1 MPVKPKAADKL
12 ENTLL
17 EEEDAD
23 EESMPNIL
31 RLASESSNIH
41 FYNHP
46 VLIELKHDDEQEY
59 VKTKRRFNL
68 SEVEIEKEVISVPSA
83 DGKSIINS
91 PGQTIGHYRSDS
103 SILNKALQPYA
114 TMLSGDFM
122 EGNIAE
128 FCLSL
133 EQICSKAAIK
143 GQTVIPIYIDS
154 FGGEVYSMLK
164 VLDTMQAL
172 RDTYKVKFATIAQG
186 KAMSA
191 GAFTLMFGD
200 IGYRYATPRAT
211 VMIHDISTFMGGR
224 MSELQSSYK
233 ETERLSNTI
242 MSSLSE
248 YITNGENSK
257 YLKNLLIKTQ
267 HTDLYLTAD
276 EAVELKVVDYVG
288 IPKFSFEVSIKE
300 KVIPI
305 IQDGIWRPR
314 EKKTPSK
321 KKK

>member
-1 MPVKPKAADKL
+1 MSVKPKAADAKDAA
-12 ENTLL
+12 LL
-17 EEEDAD
+17 EEEDD
-23 EESMPNIL
+23 EEGMPSVI

-46 VLIELKHDDEQEY
+46 VLIEMKHDDEKEY

-68 SEVEIEKEVISVPSA
+68 SEIEVAEDNV
-83 DGKSIINS
+83 
-91 PGQTIGHYRSDS
+91 GHYRSDNS
-103 SILNKALQPYA
+103 LLTKTLQPYA

-122 EGNIAE
+122 ESNIAE

-133 EQICSKAAIK
+133 EQICSKAAVK

-248 YITNGENSK
+248 YITNGENEK
-257 YLKNLLIKTQ
+257 YLKSLLIKTQ

-300 KVIPI
+300 KVTPI
-305 IQDGIWRPR
+305 IQDSIWRPK
-314 EKKTPSK
+314 EKKSASK